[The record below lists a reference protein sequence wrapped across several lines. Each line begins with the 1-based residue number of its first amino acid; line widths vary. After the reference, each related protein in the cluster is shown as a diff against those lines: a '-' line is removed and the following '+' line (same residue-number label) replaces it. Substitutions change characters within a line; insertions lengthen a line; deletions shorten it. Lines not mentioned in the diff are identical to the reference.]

1 MKNQVIQI
9 YLLVCQIYD
18 NQSSLKYQR
27 DSNFKPRF
35 TDQELITIYLF
46 GQLNE
51 KFNHRQIHSFIKE
64 YWLEWFPRL
73 PSYQAFNRRLN
84 LLTDNFQALFSHLL
98 HNLHLNRESFSA
110 DYLVDSMPV
119 MLAVGT
125 RARRARVAW
134 EMAKTGFCATKQIH
148 FHGVRLHLVANKQTA
163 RLPIPAKI
171 WLKEG
176 NVHDLTALRE
186 IADDLPMPGNLFAD
200 KAYADKDFKAE
211 LQNRRIELFTP
222 LKKPKKKKLS
232 GAQNR
237 GNKTVSSFRQPIES
251 FFKWLIDKTDI
262 QRASQVRSTDGLL
275 IHCLGKLTFALFLLN
290 FYLGLTQLE

>member
-18 NQSSLKYQR
+18 NHCSLKYQR
-27 DSNFKPRF
+27 DSNFKPVF
-35 TDQELITIYLF
+35 TDEELITVYLF

-51 KFNHRQIHSFIKE
+51 KFKHRQIHQFIQE
-64 YWLEWFPRL
+64 YWLDWFPNL

-84 LLTDNFQALFSHLL
+84 LLGDNFQAMFAHLL
-98 HNLHLNRESFSA
+98 HRLTVNQKLFSE
-110 DYLVDSMPV
+110 DFLIDSMPV

-125 RARRARVAW
+125 RAGSARVAP
-134 EMAKTGFCATKQIH
+134 EIAKTGFCATKQTN
-148 FHGVRLHLVANKQTA
+148 FHGVRLHLIGNRQSGN
-163 RLPIPAKI
+163 LPLPAKV

-176 NVHDLTALRE
+176 NVHDLVALLE
-186 IADDLPMPGNLFAD
+186 IHDQLPSGINLFGD
-200 KAYADKDFKAE
+200 KAYADAAFKAE
-211 LQNRRIELFTP
+211 LKAREIRLLTP
-222 LKKPKKKKLS
+222 IKKPKKETLTSSQK
-232 GAQNR
+232 R
-237 GNKTVSSFRQPIES
+237 FNKIISSFRQPVES

-290 FYLGLTQLE
+290 FYY

>member
-27 DSNFKPRF
+27 ASNFKPVF
-35 TDQELITIYLF
+35 TDEELITVYLF

-51 KFNHRQIHSFIKE
+51 KFKHRQIHRFIQE
-64 YWLEWFPRL
+64 YWSDWFPAL

-84 LLTDNFQALFSHLL
+84 LLTDNFQALFAHLL
-98 HNLHLNRESFSA
+98 SQLHLNSKHLSEDF
-110 DYLVDSMPV
+110 LIDSMPV
-119 MLAVGT
+119 MLACGT
-125 RARRARVAW
+125 RSRRARVAP
-134 EMAKTGFCATKQIH
+134 EIAKTGFCATKQIN
-148 FHGVRLHLVANKQTA
+148 FYGIRLHLIGNRRAGALPHPA
-163 RLPIPAKI
+163 RI

-186 IADDLPMPGNLFAD
+186 IKDDLPSSINLFAD
-200 KAYADKDFKAE
+200 KAYSDKQFKQE
-211 LQNRRIELFTP
+211 LESREIKLLTP
-222 LKKPKKKKLS
+222 IKKPKKEQLS
-232 GAQNR
+232 AAQKHFS
-237 GNKTVSSFRQPIES
+237 KTISSFRQPIES

-290 FYLGLTQLE
+290 FYY